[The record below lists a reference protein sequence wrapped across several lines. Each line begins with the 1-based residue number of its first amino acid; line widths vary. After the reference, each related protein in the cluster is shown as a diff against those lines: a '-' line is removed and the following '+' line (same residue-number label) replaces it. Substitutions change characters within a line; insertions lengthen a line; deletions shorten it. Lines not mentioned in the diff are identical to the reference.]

1 MSKCTEPK
9 AFEASHSHAHR
20 SRRRASRGGDWM
32 PTTRMGFV
40 GMASSRWRMSSVSTS
55 SRGVVVFIMMLMMMI
70 FGLCAAATPLVVV
83 SLDGTVRGVDSES
96 GDALWSFDSG
106 GVLSGASWDAGTTSG
121 SSAGSANGASSS
133 SGLVVPTGKDR
144 QNGVARTRRNIF
156 PGVDGALYAHH
167 VGADAKHVV
176 RRLPVTTR
184 ELVDASPSATRDGAL
199 VVGKRSSTIY
209 ALDAHTGA
217 LVRTISVDGTI
228 TSVNGGGIN
237 GDDGDDDAS
246 LIYVGRTEYVVR
258 SVDASTGEERWNVT
272 HGELRSLTRDA
283 GTGSLQIGTER
294 SKTAKSYAIGPGNVL
309 RSVDEKTG
317 KTKWS
322 TKLSSLPIG
331 VSDASGNVVVENAAQ
346 IEGQGDKIIIGAHEG
361 GLFALPYTD
370 STGSQLRDG
379 ADSSNALVVA
389 SKNDDFFRIDIGTD
403 EDDWSCIPENLVK
416 ETLERTK
423 IGSGESSPVTL
434 PIATALVG
442 GAAFVV
448 IFVVV
453 QSRRGTRGGKGVA
466 EAEEEVFNGGNTNSK
481 SDGEQVMSA
490 AAKKRAKKRAKQ
502 AEARAAE
509 AELKAKI
516 EDALDVKEREETR
529 VGRLVIKPT
538 VLGYGSCGTMVFEGD
553 MDGRRVAVKRLLAQ
567 FHDLARKEL
576 QALIA
581 SDEHPNILRCF
592 ALEEDSN
599 FVYMALE
606 LCATSL
612 ARLVDPVVD
621 ENGESS
627 NAPQGE
633 IDFKCVDEETNYPTA
648 DCMRILYDVVAGL
661 SALHE
666 QGIVHRDLKPQNVLI
681 TANGRGKIADMGLA
695 KRLNISEGT
704 SFETHVAGGPSAN
717 NAAGTSGWQAPE
729 RLSQG
734 RQSRSV
740 DIFSLGCLMYYALT
754 GGSHPFGDRLERDS
768 NVLAN
773 RFDISKLEYFPEAEA
788 LVRACIDADPAKRP
802 AAKDV
807 LAHPMWW
814 DGEKKVQ
821 FLIDAS
827 DRVELEDR
835 MSDRTLVRALEAR
848 ATKAIRTPDWTKKL
862 DARLLENMGRYREYD
877 GGSLRDLLRVIR
889 NKAVHYREL
898 PPKLQRVLG
907 SYPDG
912 FWRYISTRFP
922 SLLLE
927 VRAFFSPSAPNEPTL
942 SKYFL
947 SPESISA
954 AAFTPPLARDEPLP
968 SEPLVAPQ
976 VFPHRP
982 GREICE
988 FYMKTGRCKYGAT
1001 CKFNH
1006 PPGVHWDVP
1015 ASAPNT
1021 KLPPNHR
1028 DAPSRW

>member
-1 MSKCTEPK
+1 MSR
-9 AFEASHSHAHR
+9 ARVGLAAMA
-20 SRRRASRGGDWM
+20 SRRRAS
-32 PTTRMGFV
+32 
-40 GMASSRWRMSSVSTS
+40 SSC
-55 SRGVVVFIMMLMMMI
+55 GVVIIVMLLMI
-70 FGLCAAATPLVVV
+70 LGMCAAASPLVVV

-121 SSAGSANGASSS
+121 SSSGSGDASS

-144 QNGVARTRRNIF
+144 PNGVARTRRNIF

-228 TSVNGGGIN
+228 TSVNGAYESRIN
-237 GDDGDDDAS
+237 GDDDES

-258 SVDASTGEERWNVT
+258 SVDASTGDERWNVT
-272 HGELRSLTRDA
+272 HGELRSLTRDSE
-283 GTGSLQIGTER
+283 TGSLQIGTER
-294 SKTAKSYAIGPGNVL
+294 SKKAKSYAIGPGNVL

-322 TKLSSLPIG
+322 TKLTSLPIG

-416 ETLERTK
+416 ETLDRTK

-434 PIATALVG
+434 PIATALFG
-442 GAAFVV
+442 GAAFIV
-448 IFVVV
+448 IFVVA
-453 QSRRGTRGGKGVA
+453 QSRRGARSGKGVA
-466 EAEEEVFNGGNTNSK
+466 EAEEESFNGGTNIK

-516 EDALDVKEREETR
+516 EDAFDVKEREETR
-529 VGRLVIKPT
+529 VGRLVIKKT

-612 ARLVDPVVD
+612 ARLVDPVID

-627 NAPQGE
+627 NSPQGE

-740 DIFSLGCLMYYALT
+740 DVFSLGCLMYYALT

-802 AAKDV
+802 VAKDV

-848 ATKAIRTPDWTKKL
+848 ATKAIQTPDWTKKL

-982 GREICE
+982 GRDICE

-1015 ASAPNT
+1015 ASATTSSKPT
-1021 KLPPNHR
+1021 PNHH
-1028 DAPSRW
+1028 APSRW